1 MRHITLPSHFSPAK
15 NQIPAVHT
23 DFDKLVN
30 YHVWQNEAQM
40 MPLFD
45 SASKAAGKPITT
57 LCAIV
62 DMGGMSTKLST
73 SSASALARPGAH
85 LPRKRNSPLTPT
97 PPPHTITPPSPP
109 PPPPSP

>member
-1 MRHITLPSHFSPAK
+1 M
-15 NQIPAVHT
+15 HT

-73 SSASALARPGAH
+73 SSAFAHARWGHFAWQ
-85 LPRKRNSPLTPT
+85 RTCPLTSAPHAALT
-97 PPPHTITPPSPP
+97 PLIPPPPHPPLQPRESTLPP
-109 PPPPSP
+109 